1 MKTDKSPVN
10 NRMSPNSLVRII
22 QVFLLIT
29 IFLTAC
35 ASTVTQGTP
44 PPTPTPTSVSS
55 GGKADLA
62 VSAAKASLA
71 KKLNINVAAINLV
84 EVKPVQWPDTCLG
97 VQHRGIM
104 CAFHVVDGYRITLSA
119 DNQTYE
125 IHSNLDGS
133 QIVIIPENSSASL
146 NPADAAPVV
155 EGFLSTM
162 KADPSGKSSLD
173 YLSRPLQADLQSGD
187 LLPDMLGIQNT
198 YASFGLLPTQPV
210 PGTGQVLVS
219 AGLNFVSP
227 IYRSFALV
235 DENGA
240 WKINT
245 FIVYAIPLLPPND
258 ASQFL
263 PADQII
269 LEYLQA
275 LQNKDAATA
284 WGFLSP
290 NAQASISQAN
300 LEQEAQGFQSITPVS
315 LTLTKN
321 GQGHLDYTVTLW
333 ATPGKDLPAGWQAGK
348 NIRSFTI
355 TQPDQDWQI
364 DQITPVS

>member
-1 MKTDKSPVN
+1 MKIDKSPVSDK
-10 NRMSPNSLVRII
+10 MSSKSWVRITL
-22 QVFLLIT
+22 VLFLIT

-35 ASTVTQGTP
+35 ANTATQATP
-44 PPTPTPTSVSS
+44 SPEPVPTSEIS
-55 GGKADLA
+55 GGKSDSA
-62 VSAAKASLA
+62 VSAAKVFLA
-71 KKLNINVAAINLV
+71 EKLNISVAAIQLV
-84 EVKPVQWPDTCLG
+84 DVQPVQWPDTCLG
-97 VQHRGIM
+97 VQQRGIM

-125 IHSNLDGS
+125 LHSNLDGS
-133 QIVIIPENSSASL
+133 QIVIVPENSSTSL
-146 NPADAAPVV
+146 NPADAASVV

-210 PGTGQVLVS
+210 PGTDQVLVS

-245 FIVYAIPLLPPND
+245 FIVYAIPLLPPTD
-258 ASQFL
+258 VSQFL

-275 LQNKDAATA
+275 LQNKDATTA

-290 NAQASISQAN
+290 NAQASISYAD

-315 LTLTKN
+315 LTLTEN
-321 GQGHLDYTVTLW
+321 GQGHLNYTVTLW
-333 ATPGKDLPAGWQAGK
+333 ATSGKNLPGGWQSGK
-348 NIRSFTI
+348 NIRSFTMAQ
-355 TQPDQDWQI
+355 TDQGWQI
-364 DQITPVS
+364 DQIAQVP